1 MIERKSLLS
10 VKKYFE
16 PTLNWQFNILNRF
29 FLVSNTCVLVL
40 IFLCFTN
47 LATQGIDRTYNRS
60 KGNLYVGNILL
71 LKSTMWAFTSCFG
84 NTQAWYFFFRNL
96 KV

>member
-71 LKSTMWAFTSCFG
+71 LKSTM
-84 NTQAWYFFFRNL
+84 
-96 KV
+96 